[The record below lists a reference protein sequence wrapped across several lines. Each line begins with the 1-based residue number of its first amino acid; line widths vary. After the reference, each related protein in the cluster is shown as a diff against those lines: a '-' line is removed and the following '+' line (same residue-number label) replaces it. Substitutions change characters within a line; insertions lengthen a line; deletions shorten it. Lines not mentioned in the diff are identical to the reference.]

1 MKHSYVLS
9 RNCLKLTPALL
20 GLILVQN
27 LLVQN
32 LGLAL
37 LQTWVRIPALLLTSS
52 VTLGSCLTSVC
63 LLCAKEIIGRLN
75 VTSHG
80 VQYQALNKCLVK

>member
-27 LLVQN
+27 L
-32 LGLAL
+32 GLAL
-37 LQTWVRIPALLLTSS
+37 PQTWVRIPALLLTSS
-52 VTLGSCLTSVC
+52 VTLGQ
-63 LLCAKEIIGRLN
+63 LLDLCVSPLFKGDNWQVE
-75 VTSHG
+75 
-80 VQYQALNKCLVK
+80 CD

>member
-37 LQTWVRIPALLLTSS
+37 PQTWVRIPALLLTSS
-52 VTLGSCLTSVC
+52 VTLGQ
-63 LLCAKEIIGRLN
+63 LLDLCVSPLFKGDNWQVE
-75 VTSHG
+75 
-80 VQYQALNKCLVK
+80 CD